1 MPGPLVV
8 WGAEEVMTGASWTVA
23 NGATRALSGT
33 VRNPFNL
40 FLNVYAI
47 NNPAGSQ
54 SGLDRAVTVPNA
66 LRNVVPIFLRSN
78 GTINA
83 GISLGVGAIG
93 ATLQIN
99 LDGAGLV
106 TSVVQ
111 ESAGAGASVRGAAI
125 NVGTGGNGGAPWYLI
140 LAEFTGI
147 PAGAGNLRIYPN
159 LTGFATAG
167 QTFFYVRPAWTHY
180 LPLDDAIAA
189 PRTRQP
195 SELVVLPSGVRDS
208 WNFGQDYVLN
218 GVLRRVPPDA
228 STSTG
233 EESSGYYGAGADL
246 VGVGLQSMLIA
257 GARPS
262 VLRYCRDR
270 ANATDFVDGYLE
282 APIGEVTAA
291 NEPDATIR
299 QPITLVS
306 TSPFRG
312 VR

>member
-1 MPGPLVV
+1 VSVLAV
-8 WGAEEVMTGASWTVA
+8 WGPEEVMTGAAWTVA
-23 NGATRALSGT
+23 NGATRALSAT

-159 LTGFATAG
+159 LTGFASAG
-167 QTFFYVRPAWTHY
+167 QTFFYMRPAWTHGR
-180 LPLDDAIAA
+180 PLYEAFDAPQPRGAFQRFSAA
-189 PRTRQP
+189 
-195 SELVVLPSGVRDS
+195 GVRDT
-208 WNFGQDYVLN
+208 WRGGTDET
-218 GVLRRVPPDA
+218 LRGTLRFIPRAADLDL
-228 STSTG
+228 G
-233 EESSGYYGAGADL
+233 SSGWDGAGSDL
-246 VGVGLQSMLIA
+246 VGVGFRSLYEAALNTQTIFW
-257 GARPS
+257 
-262 VLRYCRDR
+262 VRDR
-270 ANATDFVDGYLE
+270 ANCIEFNGGQLVEPFDRIDGDVNDDGTKNV
-282 APIGEVTAA
+282 PI
-291 NEPDATIR
+291 
-299 QPITLVS
+299 LLKS
-306 TSPFRG
+306 TTGQYRG
-312 VR
+312 AL